1 MSNLPN
7 DREVEEAL
15 LGSVFV
21 NPACMRE
28 GEVASLAPE
37 DFYIVK
43 NQWVFE
49 SMRSVGADLDIVSVG
64 ADLSQKGRYTEVGG
78 SGYLTKLIGSTP
90 SALHV
95 QTYAETVKKLAV
107 RRRDIQIAQRIAS
120 DAGKGDID
128 RAKYIDLLANNQDID
143 GKAQSIGSYMR
154 EFIASVEER
163 SKDPKEI
170 WGIPTGFPDLDNRIG
185 GLQPE
190 QTIMLAAPP
199 GRGKSVLA
207 MQIAKNVAE
216 QGYGVAIYSFEMSAR
231 RVLLRLMSAEGNIP
245 TRAMNTGRMD
255 DYWDAFYR
263 SAEEFE
269 KLGMYISDVYGM
281 KTSEVR
287 ADVSRLVNQHNIKL
301 IVVDYLNKLLDNDG
315 GNDIANTKLKAERIQ
330 AVCRE
335 FQVGGILIQS
345 MNKDGMRGSVPTM
358 ADMSGPGAV
367 AHEGDNVFLMGEDAD
382 DNTLVRLYPAKM
394 RDGDMG
400 HAPITLKWVKG
411 VPKFTTYRPVKL
423 EWLREQPNTFG
434 R

>member
-7 DREVEEAL
+7 DRETEEAL
-15 LGSVFV
+15 LGSIFI
-21 NPACMRE
+21 NPACLRE
-28 GEVASLAPE
+28 GEVASLEPE
-37 DFYIVK
+37 DFFIVK
-43 NQWVFE
+43 HKWVLE
-49 SMRSVGADLDIVSVG
+49 SMRAVGTDLDVVSVSADLNNR
-64 ADLSQKGRYTEVGG
+64 GRLDDVGG
-78 SGYLTKLIGSTP
+78 SAYLTALISRTP
-90 SALHV
+90 SAMHV
-95 QTYAETVKKLAV
+95 QTYAKTVKSLAV
-107 RRRDIQIAQRIAS
+107 RRRDIEIAQRIAHE
-120 DAGKGDID
+120 AGQGEID
-128 RAKYIDLLANNQDID
+128 RAKFIDLLANNQDID
-143 GKAQSIGSYMR
+143 GKAHDIGSYMR
-154 EFIASVEER
+154 EFVASVEER
-163 SKDPKEI
+163 SQDPKEI
-170 WGIPTGFPDLDNRIG
+170 WGIPTGFTDLDNRIG

-231 RVLLRLMSAEGNIP
+231 RVLMRLMSAESNIP

-255 DYWDAFYR
+255 DYWGAFYR
-263 SAEEFE
+263 TAEAFE
-269 KLGMYISDVYGM
+269 KLGIYISDVYGM

-301 IVVDYLNKLLDNDG
+301 IVVDYLNKLLDRDG
-315 GNDIANTKLKAERIQ
+315 GDDIANTKLKAERIQ
-330 AVCRE
+330 AICRE

-367 AHEGDNVFLMGEDAD
+367 AHEGDNVFLMGEDAGD
-382 DNTLVRLYPAKM
+382 SSLVKLYPAKM

-400 HAPITLKWVKG
+400 HAPITLKWVEG
-411 VPKFTTYRPVKL
+411 VPKFANYRPVKL
-423 EWLREQPNTFG
+423 EWLREQV